1 MRFCILQFQKIDDY
15 VATISYNRTQH
26 WYQTL
31 HQIIKEKRY
40 IGVDIAFFLEVPGG
54 FEPPWLV
61 LQTRD

>member
-1 MRFCILQFQKIDDY
+1 M
-15 VATISYNRTQH
+15 
-26 WYQTL
+26 

-40 IGVDIAFFLEVPGG
+40 IRGDIAFFLEVPGG

>member
-15 VATISYNRTQH
+15 VG
-26 WYQTL
+26 
-31 HQIIKEKRY
+31 IKAVLGLCNGPKIASDNKKKRY